1 MSDKVYRIA
10 VVVLLIL
17 ILVVMGINTYSQLRA
32 QSQNAALIKERIEAV
47 EAQSE
52 RMQQEGFVQDR
63 TRPAPQQ
70 DFAPQANRDVQP
82 QAQNQELRENL
93 HELTIQNEEQE
104 KQIRELFG
112 QIEELR
118 YQVSVLSEL
127 VDNLNAVEESE

>member
-1 MSDKVYRIA
+1 MIDKVYRIA
-10 VVVLLIL
+10 VVALLTL
-17 ILVVMGINTYSQLRA
+17 ILVVMGINTFSQLRA
-32 QSQNAALIKERIEAV
+32 QSRNEALIKERIEAV

-52 RMQQEGFVQDR
+52 RMQQEGFGQDR
-63 TRPAPQQ
+63 NRPAPQK
-70 DFAPQANRDVQP
+70 DFAPQGDRDVQP

-93 HELTIQNEEQE
+93 HELTIQNEEQG

-118 YQVSVLSEL
+118 HQVSVLSEL